1 MGRVVV
7 VVASL
12 CALALG
18 AASGPE
24 QVANLKAHTMQEH
37 HWKLMKA
44 GFQHYLKHSNH
55 ESAVRNTISWFDKQ
69 HGKTGFP
76 RPEENLVDYLVT
88 DVTAFPLHVESQG
101 LANHGIV
108 HIVACEY

>member
-1 MGRVVV
+1 MLRFV

-12 CALALG
+12 CAALAL
-18 AASGPE
+18 AAAAGPE
-24 QVANLKAHTMQEH
+24 QVANIKSHSLQEG
-37 HWKLMKA
+37 HWNLMKA
-44 GFQHYLKHSNH
+44 GFTHYLKHSNH

-88 DVTAFPLHVESQG
+88 DVTAFPLHVEAHG

-108 HIVACEY
+108 HIVA